1 MRTITSTPEDDSRME
16 SVAEILFKTM
26 VKLRLEGNGGE
37 HNEQD
42 EPERM
47 ASPEAYDIPEESPD
61 ELLDENMKEPN
72 SSPVLEGS
80 CTSDPAYPPETCVEP
95 EWVDASEQ
103 DSKITS
109 DTLTSE
115 TYSEVQPDGSLGHG
129 VRAFGETPEIIQE
142 FDWTLSS
149 ESKAGNTTKGAQS
162 AMVNETMEL
171 PVESAA
177 CEIRPNADLI
187 NVARLSMESSS
198 PPPKTQGDSTV
209 LASFSKRSCIILWRL
224 KLLEYSSSGDLMK
237 IMKSETPA
245 KMAKKNEVG
254 LGNQPTL
261 TKIDKL
267 RELKAGAI
275 IPLP

>member
-1 MRTITSTPEDDSRME
+1 
-16 SVAEILFKTM
+16 
-26 VKLRLEGNGGE
+26 
-37 HNEQD
+37 
-42 EPERM
+42 M

-198 PPPKTQGDSTV
+198 PPPKTQGGKMKGKKGKKDPDESCVMFNDHRVSGTWKSCAQCCSYV
-209 LASFSKRSCIILWRL
+209 RSLAKEI
-224 KLLEYSSSGDLMK
+224 ED
-237 IMKSETPA
+237 
-245 KMAKKNEVG
+245 
-254 LGNQPTL
+254 
-261 TKIDKL
+261 
-267 RELKAGAI
+267 
-275 IPLP
+275 